1 MLRRVIRGAAIAGV
15 AAYAVYELTRT
26 DRMGVHHRVKAG
38 PLPGDDLVDAPHYV
52 DTDAVTI
59 DAPPSAVW
67 SWLVQMGY
75 ARAGWYCCTRCNRV
89 DLEPHDEWRVLPQFQ
104 TLTAGAT
111 LPTHAGGGFR
121 VVSVE
126 PQRALVLY
134 VDDQMAREQAAA
146 YNGNG
151 HKVAATISAGPPD
164 ASIPPFA
171 LSWSFLLEP
180 LSAQRTRLIA
190 RYRLALAASARGHR
204 LLQPVVGLGIFW
216 MQGKQLRGI
225 KLRAEYAQAG
235 RPREAGVGLAA

>member
-1 MLRRVIRGAAIAGV
+1 MLRRVIGGAAIAGV
-15 AAYAVYELTRT
+15 TAYAVYELTRG
-26 DRMGVHHRVKAG
+26 DRMGVNHRVKTR
-38 PLPGDDLVDAPHYV
+38 PLPGDDLVDAPRDV

-89 DLEPHDEWRVLPQFQ
+89 DLEPHDEWRILPQFQ
-104 TLTAGAT
+104 TLTAGAI

-134 VDDQMAREQAAA
+134 ADDQMAREQAAA
-146 YNGNG
+146 YNGND
-151 HKVAATISAGPPD
+151 HKTSANTAEGTHNG
-164 ASIPPFA
+164 AIPPFA

-204 LLQPVVGLGIFW
+204 LLQPVVGFGIFW

-225 KLRAEYAQAG
+225 KLRAEYAQAA
-235 RPREAGVGLAA
+235 RPREARVGLAA